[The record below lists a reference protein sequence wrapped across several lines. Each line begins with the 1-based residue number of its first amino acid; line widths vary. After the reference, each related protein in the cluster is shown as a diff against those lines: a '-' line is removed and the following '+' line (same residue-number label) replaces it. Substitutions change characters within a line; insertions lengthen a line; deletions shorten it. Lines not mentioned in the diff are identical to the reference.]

1 MSILKQEIKLDVS
14 STVSIHVQTE
24 VTQKYYTTV
33 ITYPTGE
40 QQQICFHSIELNDT
54 EEKECNERD

>member
-1 MSILKQEIKLDVS
+1 MSNLKQEIKLDVS

-33 ITYPTGE
+33 IIYPTGE
-40 QQQICFHSIELNDT
+40 QQQVLFSSIELNDT
-54 EEKECNERD
+54 DEKENNERD